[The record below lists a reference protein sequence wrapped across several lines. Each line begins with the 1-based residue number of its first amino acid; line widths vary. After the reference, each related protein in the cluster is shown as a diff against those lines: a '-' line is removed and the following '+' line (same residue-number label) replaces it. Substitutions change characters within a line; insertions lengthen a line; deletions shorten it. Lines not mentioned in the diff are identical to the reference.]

1 MEDEQLVKRI
11 VEGDKEALAELYE
24 RWFDKVWR
32 FCYWQV
38 GNREEAEDLTEEVFL
53 KMIKSLKSW
62 EKRGSFKSWL
72 WGIARNTVKDFFRKK
87 YRLKTVRLEDWM
99 TREEKKPAKS
109 FKKEVAALLAKLP
122 ERYQQVLR
130 LRFLRGYTL
139 KEVAV
144 ELGVSLANAKVLQY
158 RAIKKLQQLEVR

>member
-11 VEGDKEALAELYE
+11 VEGDQEALAELYE

-38 GNREEAEDLTEEVFL
+38 GNREEAEDLTEEVFV
-53 KMIKSLKSW
+53 KMMRSLKNW
-62 EKRGSFKSWL
+62 GKRGSFKSWL

-87 YRLKTVRLEDWM
+87 YRLKTVRLEEWM
-99 TREEKKPAKS
+99 IKEEKKSAKS
-109 FKKEVAALLAKLP
+109 WEKEVAALLAKLP
-122 ERYQQVLR
+122 ERYRQVLR
-130 LRFLRGYTL
+130 LRFLRGYSL

-144 ELGVSLANAKVLQY
+144 ELGVTVTNVKVLQY
-158 RAIKKLQQLEVR
+158 RAIKKLQQLEAR